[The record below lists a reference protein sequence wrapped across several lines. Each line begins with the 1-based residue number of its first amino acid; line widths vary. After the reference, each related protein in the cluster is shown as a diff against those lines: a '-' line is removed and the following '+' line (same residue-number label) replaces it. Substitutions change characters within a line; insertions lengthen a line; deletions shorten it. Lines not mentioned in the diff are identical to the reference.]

1 MKLKTNPRYKTILGI
16 LNCLYTI
23 LFNVL
28 SSNLLVSFK
37 LFRSRT
43 FFIAVPLKK
52 NLCCQ
57 QDIPFPQ
64 VVYTQKM
71 IQTERK
77 TTKWLESER
86 FAVVTIIGCRKES
99 NYREVGLPGIQHRA
113 WPTTFS

>member
-1 MKLKTNPRYKTILGI
+1 MSSVQICFFQIIQIQDFIL
-16 LNCLYTI
+16 L
-23 LFNVL
+23 L
-28 SSNLLVSFK
+28 S
-37 LFRSRT
+37 
-43 FFIAVPLKK
+43 LKK

-86 FAVVTIIGCRKES
+86 CAVVTIIGCRKES
-99 NYREVGLPGIQHRA
+99 NYREVGLPGIQHGA